1 MAVTKTHPIKSTL
14 KAAIDYICNP
24 EKTDGKLLVSSYGCA
39 AETADI
45 EFAWT
50 RCHAIDKG
58 TNLGRHLIQ
67 AFQPGEVTPEQAHEI
82 GMELAKEILG
92 GKYEFVLTTHIDKDH
107 VHNHLIFNAV
117 SFADHKHYHS
127 NKRSYHYVRR
137 TSDRLCK
144 EHGLSV
150 IIPGQDNGK
159 SYIEHQAAQNGTSYK
174 AKLKAAIDRLLPA
187 CSNLEELLCR
197 LQREGYE
204 IKRGKYISA
213 KAPDQ
218 ERFTRL
224 KTLGVDYT
232 EVALA
237 ARIAGRSRPSK
248 QPKQRDG
255 KISLLIDIQ
264 NNIKAQQSAGFTH
277 WAKLDNLKQAA
288 KTMNF
293 LTEHGIGSYEELER
307 KLTAVS
313 ARRDTAHT
321 EIKRIEDRAAE
332 LSLVTKHATTYRQLK
347 PIYDRYR
354 KSGDKEKFLRGHESE
369 IILFEAAARE
379 LKRLGAVP
387 LPITESMKTELAKLN
402 AEKERLLAK
411 YKAARTEAQEYDTVK
426 QNVDALLAVPKEQEQ
441 QRRHELE

>member
-24 EKTDGKLLVSSYGCA
+24 DKTDGKLLVSSFGCA

-45 EFAWT
+45 EFDWT

-58 TNLGRHLIQ
+58 THLGRHLIQ
-67 AFQPGEVTPEQAHEI
+67 AFEPREVSPEEAHEI
-82 GMELAKEILG
+82 GMQLAKEILG
-92 GKYEFVLTTHIDKDH
+92 GKYEFVLTTHIDKGH
-107 VHNHLIFNAV
+107 IHNHLIFNAV
-117 SFADHKHYHS
+117 SFTDHKHYHS
-127 NKRSYHYVRR
+127 NKRSYHEIRR
-137 TSDRLCK
+137 VSDWLCR

-150 IIPGQDNGK
+150 IVPGRDK
-159 SYIEHQAAQNGTSYK
+159 DKRYIEHQAAQNGTSYK
-174 AKLKAAIDRLLPA
+174 AKLKAAIDRLIPK
-187 CSNLEELLCR
+187 SSSLEDLLAR
-197 LQREGYE
+197 LQQEGYE

-213 KAPDQ
+213 RAPDQ

-232 EVALA
+232 EEALA
-237 ARIAGRSRPSK
+237 ARIAGRSRPSR
-248 QPKQRDG
+248 QPKRQDG

-277 WAKLDNLKQAA
+277 WAKLNNLKQAA

-293 LTEHGIGSYEELER
+293 LTEHGISSYGVLES

-313 ARRDTAHT
+313 ARRDTAHA
-321 EIKRIEDRAAE
+321 EIKQIESRSAE
-332 LSLVTKHATTYRQLK
+332 LALVMKHAGTYRQLK
-347 PIYDRYR
+347 PLYERYR
-354 KSGDKEKFLRGHESE
+354 KSNDKEKFLRGHESE
-369 IILFEAAARE
+369 IILFKAAARE

-387 LPITESMKTELAKLN
+387 LPITESMKTELANLN
-402 AEKERLLAK
+402 AEKERLLAE

-426 QNVDALLAVPKEQEQ
+426 QNVDALLTVAKEQEQ